1 MLKTKDIK
9 PPIKKIYATN
19 IDIASK
25 LFVKILYA
33 PKANNAKLLTGL
45 SNILLLSVNKTPPN
59 IGIVNL
65 LTIQ

>member
-33 PKANNAKLLTGL
+33 PKANNAKLLTEL